1 MNPTQNKL
9 DDTTI
14 RKVLF
19 NEVSLF
25 ISVTGFILIGF
36 LYLTN
41 PVDRIEKQII
51 SIQKD
56 IDTIS
61 SNELLHIQNS
71 ITDLKVQQSENVKK
85 INEIDKKIERI
96 LTILERK

>member
-1 MNPTQNKL
+1 MNPTQDKL
-9 DDTTI
+9 DDTAI
-14 RKVLF
+14 RRVLF

-25 ISVTGFILIGF
+25 ISITGFILVGF

-41 PVDRIEKQII
+41 PLNKIEKQII

-61 SNELLHIQNS
+61 KNELSHIQNS
-71 ITDLKVQQSENVKK
+71 IADVKIQQSENVKK

-96 LTILERK
+96 LTILEE

>member
-1 MNPTQNKL
+1 MNPTQDKL
-9 DDTTI
+9 EDTAI

-41 PVDRIEKQII
+41 PVNKIEKQII

-61 SNELLHIQNS
+61 QNELSHIQS
-71 ITDLKVQQSENVKK
+71 AIADVKIQQSDNTKK

-96 LTILERK
+96 LTILEK

>member
-1 MNPTQNKL
+1 MNPTQDKL
-9 DDTTI
+9 DDTAI
-14 RKVLF
+14 RRVLF

-25 ISVTGFILIGF
+25 ISITGFILVGF

-41 PVDRIEKQII
+41 PVNKIEKQII

-61 SNELLHIQNS
+61 KNELSHIQNS
-71 ITDLKVQQSENVKK
+71 IADVKIQQSENVKK

-96 LTILERK
+96 LTILEE

>member
-1 MNPTQNKL
+1 MNPSQNKL
-9 DDTTI
+9 NETAI
-14 RKVLF
+14 RKVIF
-19 NEVSLF
+19 NEVSLL
-25 ISVTGFILIGF
+25 ISITGFILAGF

-41 PVDRIEKQII
+41 PVNKIEKQII

-61 SNELLHIQNS
+61 QNELSHIQGAIN
-71 ITDLKVQQSENVKK
+71 DVKVQQSENVKK

>member
-96 LTILERK
+96 LTI

>member
-96 LTILERK
+96 LTILER